1 MRLARASDRSSCPPT
16 LAIRAAALL
25 VAVLTR
31 ARRRYLSVG
40 VVIGSLLLAPT
51 SGEPQ
56 SVSGPQT
63 TRPTKEERREL
74 RQRQFLEAHTD
85 EHGRVRP
92 DLWRQGVEQLIQMKA
107 ATSVPLAPGG
117 AQAVP
122 SGIVGGQWTQIGP
135 APLRIDKNQN
145 FQGLGPDSGEVVD
158 IAIDP
163 RNTTDQVIYIA
174 TNDGGIWKSTDGGV
188 TWTPKTDPMLSLSMG
203 AVALDSGNPSIV
215 YAGTGNIFDGSGVF
229 FKGVGIYKSVDAGET
244 WIVLNPG
251 GMFNNRGINRIVLP
265 APNVLLVATNVG
277 LFRSVDGGL
286 NFGSN
291 APTFDNRQTVL
302 NGFVSDLD
310 VDTASATIVYA
321 SVSGSGI
328 FRSTDGG
335 ITFQTNLFSPTNG
348 APTAP
353 FGNIAFAQS
362 TLPDNRTIYASVAV
376 GSNYKGL
383 FKSTDG
389 GTTWAVR
396 PAAVCPGNPVYGSR
410 CQGVYDL
417 TVGVDSQDANRVY
430 IGFQDLFAS
439 VDGGSSFAD
448 VTFNKVHSDH
458 HALVFSPGP
467 HIGGGPPTR
476 LYVGTDGGIATS
488 GNGGGSWANI
498 NETIATNLFT
508 SIDVGRGNAVN
519 NGFTFGGTQDTGTIE
534 HRPDFPGTDWHLGI
548 DGDGGGVAVDPL
560 NPNRVYG
567 ADDGI
572 LIFTNDAGNNWAL
585 LSQVP
590 LSAWRY
596 AIDPNLSCGSVS
608 CTVYMVT
615 ATNSGF
621 TPGPQ
626 LWRSTDGFMNVFL
639 INDASPKNIRSI
651 ANVRIDPNRVWLG
664 LTDGTLQRTA
674 NALAATPTWTPITVT
689 GAPNQPATGI
699 AIDPSNPDQVVV
711 VYQGFCGGL
720 CAPGNRTRHV
730 FLTSDSGATWTDI
743 SGTDGGNPTPNL
755 PDLPLHSVVMDPG
768 TSPHGII
775 VASDAAVLRTADL
788 GATWQILG
796 GGFPTVDAKSLAIDT
811 AASPP
816 LLRVGTYGRSVFEL
830 SAAVTL
836 TVARNGNG
844 GGTVTSNDG
853 GINCGT
859 TCAETVNAG
868 TTVILTATPAANSN
882 FTGWSG
888 GGCSGTGTCSVTI
901 TANTTVTAMFSL
913 RTFALT
919 VIKSGTGSGTVTSGG
934 GEINCGPTCS
944 ATFNTGTMVTLT
956 ATAAAG
962 SIFTGWDGTG
972 VSCPGTGTCS
982 ITLSGNVTVTAT
994 FAVARKLTVVP
1005 AGTGAGMVTSSPAVI
1020 NCGSTCTASFADG
1033 TQVILT
1039 AAANAGS
1046 SFVGWSGTG
1055 VDCPGSGT
1063 CTVTLNADTTVT
1075 ATFTVPTSVT
1085 LTVAIRGSA
1094 GGSVATNPVGI
1105 NCGSSCSSFNSG
1117 TMVTLTATPGTQS
1130 RFKGWSGACSGTAT
1144 TCMLTMN
1151 SNLSVTA
1158 TFSMVFTEATSEDLL
1173 PAGTTIKAMQFTEL
1187 LQAINTVKPGA
1198 NLSWPSTNPAPAI
1211 GGTVLVIHMN
1221 TLRQALSLEPVVLG
1235 SKIMAQQLDDVRLAI
1250 RALE

>member
-1 MRLARASDRSSCPPT
+1 M
-16 LAIRAAALL
+16 
-25 VAVLTR
+25 
-31 ARRRYLSVG
+31 
-40 VVIGSLLLAPT
+40 
-51 SGEPQ
+51 
-56 SVSGPQT
+56 
-63 TRPTKEERREL
+63 
-74 RQRQFLEAHTD
+74 
-85 EHGRVRP
+85 
-92 DLWRQGVEQLIQMKA
+92 QM
-107 ATSVPLAPGG
+107 
-117 AQAVP
+117 
-122 SGIVGGQWTQIGP
+122 GP

-215 YAGTGNIFDGSGVF
+215 YAGTGNIFDGGGVF

-291 APTFDNRQTVL
+291 APTFDNRQPVL
-302 NGFVSDLD
+302 NGFISDLD

-362 TLPDNRTIYASVAV
+362 TLLDNRTMYASVAV

-396 PAAVCPGNPVYGSR
+396 PAAACPGNPVYGTR
-410 CQGVYDL
+410 CQGDYDL
-417 TVGVDSQDANRVY
+417 TVGVDPQDANRVY

-439 VDGGSSFAD
+439 VDGGSSFTD
-448 VTFNKVHSDH
+448 VTFNKVHADH

-467 HIGGGPPTR
+467 HLSGGPPTR

-488 GNGGGSWANI
+488 SNGGGSWVNI

-508 SIDVGRGNAVN
+508 SIDIGRGSAFN
-519 NGFTFGGTQDTGTIE
+519 NGFTYGGAQDTGTSE
-534 HRPDFPGTDWHLGI
+534 HRPTFPGTDWHLGI
-548 DGDGGGVAVDPL
+548 DGDGGGVGVDPL
-560 NPNRVYG
+560 KPNRVYG
-567 ADDGI
+567 ADAGMS
-572 LIFTNDAGNNWAL
+572 IFTDDGGDSWFCLFQA
-585 LSQVP
+585 P
-590 LSAWRY
+590 LCGCPSCRPPLAWRY
-596 AIDPNLSCGSVS
+596 AIDPNFGCGSVS
-608 CTVYMVT
+608 CNVFLVT

-621 TPGPQ
+621 QPGPQ
-626 LWRSTDGFMNVFL
+626 LGRSTDGAVTFFL
-639 INDASPKNIRSI
+639 INDASPRNILSI
-651 ANVRIDPNRVWLG
+651 ANVRVDSNRVWVG

-674 NALAATPTWTPITVT
+674 NALAASPTWTPITVT
-689 GAPNQPATGI
+689 GALNQPVTGI

-711 VYQGFCGGL
+711 VYSGFCGGA
-720 CAPGNRTRHV
+720 CAAGNRTRHA
-730 FLTSDSGATWTDI
+730 FRTTDDGMTWTDI
-743 SGTDGGNPTPNL
+743 SGTDSGTQNL
-755 PDLPLHSVVMDPG
+755 PDLPLHSVVIDPG

-796 GGFPTVDAKSLAIDT
+796 GGFPNVDATSLAIDP

-836 TVARNGNG
+836 TVARAGNG
-844 GGTVTSNDG
+844 GGTVTSNDS

-859 TCAETVNAG
+859 ICAETVNAG
-868 TTVILTATPAANSN
+868 TTVTLTATPAANSN
-882 FTGWSG
+882 FTRWSG
-888 GGCSGTGTCSVTI
+888 GGRSGPGACKRTGSPHTPG
-901 TANTTVTAMFSL
+901 TAMFTL
-913 RTFALT
+913 KTFALT

-934 GEINCGPTCS
+934 GEINCGSTCS
-944 ATFNTGTMVTLT
+944 ATFNTGTAVTLT

-962 SIFTGWDGTG
+962 AVFAGWGDGG
-972 VSCPGTGTCS
+972 C
-982 ITLSGNVTVTAT
+982 
-994 FAVARKLTVVP
+994 
-1005 AGTGAGMVTSSPAVI
+1005 
-1020 NCGSTCTASFADG
+1020 
-1033 TQVILT
+1033 
-1039 AAANAGS
+1039 
-1046 SFVGWSGTG
+1046 SGTG
-1055 VDCPGSGT
+1055 SGPG
-1063 CTVTLNADTTVT
+1063 
-1075 ATFTVPTSVT
+1075 
-1085 LTVAIRGSA
+1085 
-1094 GGSVATNPVGI
+1094 PV
-1105 NCGSSCSSFNSG
+1105 
-1117 TMVTLTATPGTQS
+1117 
-1130 RFKGWSGACSGTAT
+1130 
-1144 TCMLTMN
+1144 
-1151 SNLSVTA
+1151 
-1158 TFSMVFTEATSEDLL
+1158 
-1173 PAGTTIKAMQFTEL
+1173 
-1187 LQAINTVKPGA
+1187 
-1198 NLSWPSTNPAPAI
+1198 
-1211 GGTVLVIHMN
+1211 
-1221 TLRQALSLEPVVLG
+1221 
-1235 SKIMAQQLDDVRLAI
+1235 
-1250 RALE
+1250 